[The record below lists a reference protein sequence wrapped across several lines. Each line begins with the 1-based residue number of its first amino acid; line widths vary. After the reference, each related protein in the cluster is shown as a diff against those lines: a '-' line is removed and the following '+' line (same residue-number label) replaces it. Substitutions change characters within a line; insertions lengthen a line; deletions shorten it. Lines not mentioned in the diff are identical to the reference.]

1 MMIKCE
7 DYIECQ
13 GCPLSDEGK
22 CALGILKGGAVDG

>member
-13 GCPLSDEGK
+13 GCPLLNEGK
-22 CALGILKGGAVDG
+22 CALGILKAVE

>member
-13 GCPLSDEGK
+13 GCPFLDEGK
-22 CALGILKGGAVDG
+22 CVLGFLSEVRNE

>member
-13 GCPLSDEGK
+13 GCPLFHDGK
-22 CALGILKGGAVDG
+22 RALGILKGGQE